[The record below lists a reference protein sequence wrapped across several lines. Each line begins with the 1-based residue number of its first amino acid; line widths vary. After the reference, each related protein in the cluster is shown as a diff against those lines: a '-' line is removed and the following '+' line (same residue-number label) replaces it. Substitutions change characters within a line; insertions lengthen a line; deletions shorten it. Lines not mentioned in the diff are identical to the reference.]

1 MDIIGTGYIKMHG
14 QLRLQSE
21 TPTVLTNANEYY
33 KVAGTFGD
41 GHSLGFEVTNNKL
54 KYIGPSSVCFQF
66 TGVCDLQVDKAC
78 STVFSLYINGELVT
92 AAQTP
97 HTFVSPS
104 KTGTIAIVAIIELT
118 QDDEL
123 EVYAKSDTALTTMTV
138 ETLNIV
144 CWG

>member
-1 MDIIGTGYIKMHG
+1 MIGAGYIKMHG
-14 QLRLQSE
+14 QLRLQAE
-21 TPTVLTNANEYY
+21 APTALTNTEQYY

-41 GHSLGFEVTNNKL
+41 GHARGFKVANNKL
-54 KYIGPSSVCFQF
+54 KYTGPDGVCFQF

-78 STVFSLYINGELVT
+78 HTVFSLYKNGELVT
-92 AAQTP
+92 GAQTP

-104 KTGTIAIVAIIELT
+104 KTGTIAIVAIIELN

-123 EVYAKSDTALTTMTV
+123 EVYAKSDTALTTMTI